1 MAGGALMGLIT
12 DGSGLYSQDH
22 ILGPFNEDKDV
33 VLKRRVPQIEEI
45 RMLRGAD
52 GEDYVNVKDLEK
64 MMWRSK
70 YIPYFTSLSVC
81 MFIKFILKHLKGG
94 AE

>member
-1 MAGGALMGLIT
+1 MIT

-22 ILGPFNEDKDV
+22 ILGPFDEDKNV
-33 VLKRRVPQIEEI
+33 ALKHRVPQIEEI

-52 GEDYVNVKDLEK
+52 GEDYVNLRDLEK
-64 MMWRSK
+64 MMWKAK
-70 YIPYFTSLSVC
+70 YVPHFTSLSVC
-81 MFIKFILKHLKGG
+81 MFIKFIIKHLKGG